1 MRAVILAGGKGTRL
15 RPYTT
20 VLPKPLMPIG
30 QQPIVE
36 VVIRQLHH
44 YGFDRI
50 TLALGHLAHL
60 IKAVLENGHHP
71 GVHVDYSLE
80 EGPLGTTGPLALIKD
95 LDDTFLVMNGDVL
108 TDLNFRDIIHFHHDQ
123 QAIATIVIHRRTV
136 RIDYGVLQRSGFKLL
151 NYQEKPSIDYE
162 VSTGIYVFSRKILD
176 YVPPYAFLDFP
187 DLVKTLIENDEKV
200 ICYPFSGTWY
210 DLGRVEDFNHV
221 NRELETLKTRIPFI
235 H

>member
-71 GVHVDYSLE
+71 GVQVDYSLE